1 MNKKLKKENRKILIN
16 IISIVLLICLLT
28 IGTFSYLTYNF
39 TKQIYQYQAELQS
52 NYIYDNTKYI
62 DITESGQISTFIV
75 TNLNNYY
82 YGNSSYNDI
91 YVSLE
96 NDYYNI
102 SVDSANKM
110 TIELDDYYSSFDT
123 FSDTGNMVNDY
134 SLGGILIILLSET
147 V

>member
-39 TKQIYQYQAELQS
+39 TKQIDQYQAELQS

-91 YVSLE
+91 YLSLE

-123 FSDTGNMVNDY
+123 FPIPITW
-134 SLGGILIILLSET
+134 
-147 V
+147 

>member
-134 SLGGILIILLSET
+134 SLGVILIILLSET

>member
-16 IISIVLLICLLT
+16 IISIILLICLLT

-39 TKQIYQYQAELQS
+39 TKQIDQYQAELQS

-91 YVSLE
+91 YLSLE

-123 FSDTGNMVNDY
+123 FPIPITW
-134 SLGGILIILLSET
+134 
-147 V
+147 

>member
-1 MNKKLKKENRKILIN
+1 M
-16 IISIVLLICLLT
+16 T

-39 TKQIYQYQAELQS
+39 TKQIDQYQAELQS
-52 NYIYDNTKYI
+52 KYIYDNTKYI
-62 DITESGQISTFIV
+62 DITESGQINTFIV

-110 TIELDDYYSSFDT
+110 TIKLDDYYSSFDT
-123 FSDTGNMVNDY
+123 FSDTDNMVNDY

>member
-16 IISIVLLICLLT
+16 IILIILFICLLT

-39 TKQIYQYQAELQS
+39 TKQIDQYQAELQS

-91 YVSLE
+91 YLSLE

-123 FSDTGNMVNDY
+123 FPIPITW
-134 SLGGILIILLSET
+134 
-147 V
+147 

>member
-1 MNKKLKKENRKILIN
+1 M
-16 IISIVLLICLLT
+16 
-28 IGTFSYLTYNF
+28 
-39 TKQIYQYQAELQS
+39 
-52 NYIYDNTKYI
+52 
-62 DITESGQISTFIV
+62 

-123 FSDTGNMVNDY
+123 FPIPVTW
-134 SLGGILIILLSET
+134 
-147 V
+147 

>member
-39 TKQIYQYQAELQS
+39 TKQIDQYQAELQS
-52 NYIYDNTKYI
+52 KYIYDNTKYI
-62 DITESGQISTFIV
+62 DITESGQINTFIV

-82 YGNSSYNDI
+82 YDNSSYNDI

-110 TIELDDYYSSFDT
+110 TIKLDDYYSSFDT
-123 FSDTGNMVNDY
+123 FSDTDNMVNDY
-134 SLGGILIILLSET
+134 SLGGVS
-147 V
+147 

>member
-123 FSDTGNMVNDY
+123 FPIPVTW
-134 SLGGILIILLSET
+134 
-147 V
+147 

>member
-16 IISIVLLICLLT
+16 IILIILLICLLT

-39 TKQIYQYQAELQS
+39 TKQIDQYQAELQS

-91 YVSLE
+91 YLSLE

-123 FSDTGNMVNDY
+123 FPIPITW
-134 SLGGILIILLSET
+134 
-147 V
+147 

>member
-39 TKQIYQYQAELQS
+39 TKQIDQYQAELQS

-91 YVSLE
+91 YLSLE

-123 FSDTGNMVNDY
+123 FSDEMGKFP
-134 SLGGILIILLSET
+134 
-147 V
+147 

>member
-1 MNKKLKKENRKILIN
+1 MMNKKLKKENRKILIN
-16 IISIVLLICLLT
+16 IISIILLICLLT

-39 TKQIYQYQAELQS
+39 TKQIDQYQAELQS

-91 YVSLE
+91 YLSLE

-102 SVDSANKM
+102 SVDSANK
-110 TIELDDYYSSFDT
+110 
-123 FSDTGNMVNDY
+123 
-134 SLGGILIILLSET
+134 
-147 V
+147 

>member
-28 IGTFSYLTYNF
+28 IGTFTYLTYNF
-39 TKQIYQYQAELQS
+39 TKQIDQYQAELQS
-52 NYIYDNTKYI
+52 KYIYDNTKYI
-62 DITESGQISTFIV
+62 DITESGQINTFIV

-82 YGNSSYNDI
+82 YDNSSYNDI

-110 TIELDDYYSSFDT
+110 TIKLDDYYSSFDT
-123 FSDTGNMVNDY
+123 FPIPVTW
-134 SLGGILIILLSET
+134 
-147 V
+147 

>member
-1 MNKKLKKENRKILIN
+1 MPADNRY
-16 IISIVLLICLLT
+16 
-28 IGTFSYLTYNF
+28 FSYLTYNF
-39 TKQIYQYQAELQS
+39 TKQIDQYQAELQS
-52 NYIYDNTKYI
+52 KYIYDNTKYI
-62 DITESGQISTFIV
+62 DITESGQINTFIV
-75 TNLNNYY
+75 TNLN
-82 YGNSSYNDI
+82 GNSSYNDI

-123 FSDTGNMVNDY
+123 FPIPITWYIITAWVF
-134 SLGGILIILLSET
+134 ILIILLSET

>member
-39 TKQIYQYQAELQS
+39 TKQIDQYQAELQS
-52 NYIYDNTKYI
+52 KYIYDNTKYI
-62 DITESGQISTFIV
+62 DITESGQINTFIV

-110 TIELDDYYSSFDT
+110 TIKLDDYYSSFDT
-123 FSDTGNMVNDY
+123 FSDTDNMVNDY
-134 SLGGILIILLSET
+134 SLGGVS
-147 V
+147 